1 MTSAFFHSFSTTGG
15 WHGRFIR
22 PVALRQA
29 DRLADVLPIIE
40 WAEQTARQGRWVAL
54 LLSYEAAPA
63 FDPALTTHEPG
74 PFPLAWAACF
84 DSPDPLPEIPGH
96 APVQIGAWQPQIGR
110 DEYESGIR
118 RIKDYIA
125 CGDTYQVNYTFPLRC
140 SFQGDGLSWFFEKG
154 PAQAASWSAFVDL
167 GRFQVLSFSPE
178 LFFEWRDGRVQCR
191 PMKGTGV
198 RGRWFADD
206 EARITELSN
215 SRKDRAENLMITD
228 MVRNDLG
235 RIARPGSVKTRS
247 LFEIE
252 RYPTLFQMTS
262 TIEAVPRE
270 ALSLAE
276 VFRALF
282 PGASITGAPKVRTME
297 IIRELEPHPR
307 GLYTGAIGLIQPGGA
322 AVFNMPIRTVVR
334 DRERAEASLH
344 VGGGVTWD
352 STATGEY
359 EECRLKA
366 VFLSEPSEPFSLLET
381 LRLENGRLYLLER
394 HLERLRQSARY
405 FGYPLDEGRV
415 RESLNAL
422 AAEKATETW
431 RTRLWIN
438 SAGDV
443 TVEAELLAP
452 DSTPW
457 AVALA
462 TEPVNSQDR
471 FLYHKTTRR
480 RVYEQAMA
488 QHPGCR
494 DVVIWNERGE
504 LTESCLANLV
514 VVLDGQAC
522 TPPLSCGLLP
532 GVLRAEWLA
541 GGRLTE
547 RVLFKED
554 LARAQEFY
562 LINSVRGRIHVRLGH
577 GGSSRPALPL

>member
-22 PVALRQA
+22 PVAVRQA

-54 LLSYEAAPA
+54 LLSYEAATA

-84 DSPDPLPEIPGH
+84 DSPDPSPEIPGH

-154 PAQAASWSAFVDL
+154 PAQAAAWSAFVDL
-167 GRFQVLSFSPE
+167 DHFQVLSFSPE
-178 LFFEWRDGRVQCR
+178 LFFEWRDGLIRCR
-191 PMKGTGV
+191 PMKGTGS

-206 EARITELSN
+206 ETRLAGLAN
-215 SRKDRAENLMITD
+215 SRKDCAENLMITD

-235 RIARPGSVKTRS
+235 RIAQPGSVKTRA
-247 LFEIE
+247 LFEME

-270 ALSLAE
+270 ALSLAD

-297 IIRELEPHPR
+297 IIRELEPYPR

-322 AVFNMPIRTVVR
+322 ATFNIPIRTVVL
-334 DRERAEASLH
+334 DRERAEARLH

-352 STATGEY
+352 STAEGEY
-359 EECRLKA
+359 EECLLKA
-366 VFLSEPSEPFSLLET
+366 KFLSESGAPFSLLET
-381 LRLENGRLYLLER
+381 LRLEDGAYFLLER
-394 HLERLRQSARY
+394 HIERLRQSAIY
-405 FGYPLDEGRV
+405 FSYPLDANAVRRELQQAAATHTTGAWRV
-415 RESLNAL
+415 RLLISV
-422 AAEKATETW
+422 
-431 RTRLWIN
+431 
-438 SAGDV
+438 AGQPH
-443 TVEAELLAP
+443 VEA
-452 DSTPW
+452 TPLETGTEPW
-457 AVALA
+457 NVALSD
-462 TEPVNSQDR
+462 EPVDSHDR

-480 RVYEQAMA
+480 AVYERALA
-488 QHPGCR
+488 RHPDCR
-494 DVVIWNERGE
+494 DVLLWNERGE
-504 LTESCLANLV
+504 LTESCLANFV
-514 VVLDGQAC
+514 VVLDGRAC
-522 TPPLSCGLLP
+522 TPPVACGLLP
-532 GVLRAEWLA
+532 GVYRQELLDA
-541 GGRLTE
+541 GEVTE
-547 RVLFKED
+547 RALFKDD
-554 LARAQEFY
+554 LVRADEVY
-562 LINSVRGRIHVRLGH
+562 LVNSVRGKIPILQLV
-577 GGSSRPALPL
+577 